1 MLARNETIFKWALYA
16 GATAVFFLLQGGVL
30 QRISLWGVIPFVFP
44 ILAYAYYPASAICG
58 WGEPYVLGFA
68 ALPAGAAF
76 FALCYAFWRF
86 GVRHYKSTGS

>member
-1 MLARNETIFKWALYA
+1 MKITDLELFYLQPRWL
-16 GATAVFFLLQGGVL
+16 FLK
-30 QRISLWGVIPFVFP
+30 ISTDEG
-44 ILAYAYYPASAICG
+44 ICG
-58 WGEPYVLGFA
+58 WGEPYALGFA